1 MRCIAVVPARSG
13 SKGLKDKNIRLV
25 NGKPL
30 IHYTLEAA
38 VKSGVFDEVM
48 LSTDSEKYA
57 DIAKEVEGVSV
68 PFLRDELNAT
78 DVASTWDVVRE
89 VLRKYE
95 EEGIRFDA
103 FCVLQPTSPL
113 RNSIHIKE
121 AYDELVSK
129 NADSIISVCKLEHSI
144 NTCNVLPEDGSMYGF
159 LKDESKYARQMNP
172 TYYRLNGAIYFA
184 RVESFLEEGTIY
196 TKNSFS
202 YVMDNVASVDIDDEF
217 DLQYAELLL
226 KNFTN

>member
-1 MRCIAVVPARSG
+1 MRCLAIVPARSG

-38 VKSGVFDEVM
+38 VNSGVFKEVM

-57 DIAKEVEGVSV
+57 AIAREIQGVKV

-89 VLRKYE
+89 VISKYKE
-95 EEGIRFDA
+95 MGKEFDA

-113 RNSIHIKE
+113 RNSNHIKE
-121 AYDELVSK
+121 AYEKMLEK
-129 NADSIISVCKLEHSI
+129 NADSVISLCKLEHSI

-159 LKDESKYARQMNP
+159 LKDETKYARQMNS
-172 TYYRLNGAIYFA
+172 TYYRLNGAIYFSKVA
-184 RVESFLEEGTIY
+184 SFLKEGTIY
-196 TKNSFS
+196 TKKSNS
-202 YVMDNVASVDIDDEF
+202 YVMDSISSVDIDDEL
-217 DLQYAELLL
+217 DLRYAEYLI
-226 KNFTN
+226 KSV